1 MYDPY
6 QTIEH
11 KADIPFLHPIDIPQ
25 YIHDTKVVMVPQV
38 QIVEKPV
45 VQERIVNV
53 KERPTEMHHIEIKK
67 KAAIAPS
74 SFIEKTEEKGW
85 PWWWW
90 LPLLL
95 LCCCLPLCC
104 LLGWYLCCRQ
114 PKEPAPVPKP
124 VPQKAPV
131 VKKQVKA
138 EPVERT
144 EVRQEKKFTYTK
156 NKIDQE
162 REIDNEIQRELEL
175 SRMRKTETVREKNE
189 RPVVYH
195 HSRYIEK
202 PRLVEEQNMGVY
214 DRTATYDA
222 INRSARQYHHIDD
235 SYYVQQRPEKVERVV
250 ETVYTPGVTRIDE
263 RRSRSPAHALRKS
276 YVNPQYQA
284 DYEVDRRSGEGYVSA
299 EMGRSTAKHIEV
311 PRGQVHVVRDEAVR
325 QDGSPRMVGTTATR
339 VVNSRYGEE
348 GVGTGLARRTGGY
361 DDEVN
366 VRYAGEGVSSG
377 YAGDRNVRVG
387 SGGREEAKVQLR
399 SETRQTSPRSYSS
412 NQNLRAEAKG
422 VNRVTGGVVDMR
434 KGANQKQ
441 RATGGARNFD
451 DFDSEED
458 SY

>member
-1 MYDPY
+1 M
-6 QTIEH
+6 
-11 KADIPFLHPIDIPQ
+11 HPIDIPQ

-45 VQERIVNV
+45 VQVQERIVNV
-53 KERPTEMHHIEIKK
+53 MERPTEMHHIEIKK
-67 KAAIAPS
+67 RTNAAINA
-74 SFIEKTEEKGW
+74 FVETAEEPKGW

-104 LLGWYLCCRQ
+104 LLLWYLCCRQ
-114 PKEPAPVPKP
+114 PKEPAPLPKP
-124 VPQKAPV
+124 VPQRAPV
-131 VKKQVKA
+131 VRKQPKA
-138 EPVERT
+138 VPVEKT
-144 EVRQEKKFTYTK
+144 EVVQEKKFTYTK
-156 NKIDQE
+156 NNIDQE
-162 REIDNEIQRELEL
+162 REIDNEIQRELER
-175 SRMRKTETVREKNE
+175 SRLRKTETAREKNE

-250 ETVYTPGVTRIDE
+250 ETVYTPAVTRIDE

-284 DYEVDRRSGEGYVSA
+284 DYEVDRRSGEGYVSG
-299 EMGRSTAKHIEV
+299 EMARSTAKHIEV
-311 PRGQVHVVRDEAVR
+311 PRGQVHVIRDEAIR
-325 QDGSPRMVGTTATR
+325 QDGSPRMIGTTATR

-361 DDEVN
+361 EDEVN
-366 VRYAGEGVSSG
+366 VRYAGEGVNSG
-377 YAGDRNVRVG
+377 YARRSGEYEDDRNVRVG
-387 SGGREEAKVQLR
+387 SGGREEAKIR

-422 VNRVTGGVVDMR
+422 VNRITGGVVDMR
-434 KGANQKQ
+434 KGTNLKQKQ
-441 RATGGARNFD
+441 RATGGGRNFD